1 MEEIQI
7 YGSFIA
13 LIAAIVFAARV
24 MSKGTQEEKLSN
36 YKNIA
41 LMASNLVNCKVGT
54 RKKVLTDLYLD
65 PDWTENEVDELK
77 GVLEGMLK
85 TRLTIDKPGF
95 ETKGIKTIQE

>member
-1 MEEIQI
+1 M
-7 YGSFIA
+7 YGSFVA

-24 MSKGTQEEKLSN
+24 MSEGTQEEKKTN

-65 PDWTENEVDELK
+65 PDWTEDEVDELK

-85 TRLTIDKPGF
+85 TQLTIDKPGD
-95 ETKGIKTIQE
+95 EPKGIKTIQQ